1 MNKFLSVIVFGLLII
16 TNVNAGSKWGKGE
29 LQLDDYVVEK
39 FIEYLRTKPPGTPW
53 QFAVSINGWGYQYY
67 YCPQG
72 ADCGGGT
79 GQILEECSRY
89 SNGVECLLF
98 ASRRTIRWKNGINP
112 GKGKVSRLS
121 GKWSDNEIK
130 AKLTE
135 LGFYKNNSNTITTPE
150 TTKKIEKKETKKV
163 VKKYSESGERSIAVS
178 WDGYED
184 LIAGT
189 VEFDE
194 ADYKGTL
201 NLPLPN
207 NDGTCDGAYSLQEGG
222 KGTWQIA
229 CTNNMGAAGTLKWTK
244 NGGVSGSGR
253 DHNDK
258 KVKFTV
264 SKKS

>member
-1 MNKFLSVIVFGLLII
+1 MVILKKKQMYDCLVDIYYIILSDVFIPSLNSGLSLGII
-16 TNVNAGSKWGKGE
+16 DMVTNNYTIFPNISSK
-29 LQLDDYVVEK
+29 
-39 FIEYLRTKPPGTPW
+39 T
-53 QFAVSINGWGYQYY
+53 IN
-67 YCPQG
+67 
-72 ADCGGGT
+72 T
-79 GQILEECSRY
+79 S
-89 SNGVECLLF
+89 
-98 ASRRTIRWKNGINP
+98 ASKI
-112 GKGKVSRLS
+112 
-121 GKWSDNEIK
+121 
-130 AKLTE
+130 
-135 LGFYKNNSNTITTPE
+135 
-150 TTKKIEKKETKKV
+150 TKKKKESKKV
-163 VKKYSESGERSIAVS
+163 VKKYELKGERSIALS

-207 NDGTCDGAYSLQEGG
+207 NDGTCDGTYSLQEGG

-244 NGGVSGSGR
+244 NGGVTGSGR

-264 SKKS
+264 SKKG